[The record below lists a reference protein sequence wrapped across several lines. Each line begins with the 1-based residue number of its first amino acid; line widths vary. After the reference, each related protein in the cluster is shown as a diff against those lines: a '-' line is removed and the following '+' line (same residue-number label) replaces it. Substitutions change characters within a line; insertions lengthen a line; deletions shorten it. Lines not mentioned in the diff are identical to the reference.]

1 MYRKYLFFDLDGTLT
16 DSMPGITR
24 SVRYAL
30 ERLGIEVP
38 DLQSL
43 VRFVG
48 PPLKESFMTFY
59 GMTAAEAERAIALT
73 REYFVP
79 KGMFENE
86 LYAGVP
92 ELLDATRRAGCVNV
106 MATSKPEP
114 FARQIAAHFGIDTRF
129 ELISGSSLDGSRTT
143 KAEVIGHAL
152 RTLGITPEEAVMI
165 GDRRHDIEGGPPQ
178 RASRRSA
185 SAGATPPRASWRLP
199 GRPPSPTISTPCAAC
214 CSKDFPPDAGRGAER
229 APVRQGQERRLRT
242 QCTPG
247 SVFPG
252 PSLQSVRDTIRKDD
266 PYYCFSIKKDR
277 LSDLFVTFA
286 FGHGPTDNKLS
297 PRRSLMQRT
306 YDHQT
311 RKSEQNL

>member
-1 MYRKYLFFDLDGTLT
+1 MYRKYPFFDLDGTLT

-165 GDRRHDIEGGPPQ
+165 GDRRHDIEG
-178 RASRRSA
+178 AA
-185 SAGATPPRASWRLP
+185 ATGLTAIGVRWGYAPEGELEAA
-199 GRPPSPTISTPCAAC
+199 RPAAIA
-214 CSKDFPPDAGRGAER
+214 DDIDAL
-229 APVRQGQERRLRT
+229 RRLLLE
-242 QCTPG
+242 G
-247 SVFPG
+247 L
-252 PSLQSVRDTIRKDD
+252 PS
-266 PYYCFSIKKDR
+266 
-277 LSDLFVTFA
+277 
-286 FGHGPTDNKLS
+286 
-297 PRRSLMQRT
+297 
-306 YDHQT
+306 
-311 RKSEQNL
+311 